1 MRQPQKLSGIGIGA
15 TVVAL
20 SVQPVWAASNS
31 VTAVR
36 LNPTSHSLE
45 VILEAQAETRPE
57 IFTVSRGNEL
67 VADLKNTQLRLSKE
81 ESFVQENPM
90 PGINSVAVRQLDA
103 NSIQVIV
110 SGATSAPKGQIVQAQ
125 GKQITFSF
133 SPNSKTEAATGE
145 GAISPASTPSGVQ
158 TLAQTPPTPTP
169 IAPPVVQPTPPLP
182 TPNVVVPNPE
192 IRIQGNPAP
201 AQGAVQPIL
210 PAPPFLP
217 RAVAPPVGDMSVS
230 NINGSGDGVD
240 LGTTVRV
247 PRLVL
252 KDAPVREVLELL
264 ARSAGLNLAFIGG
277 TTAAP
282 GTPGAS
288 QAATTISLN
297 LENEPVQNV
306 FNYVVQFAGLQASR
320 VGRTIFVGSQLPQ
333 GVRNLVVRTVRLNQ
347 VPAGQA
353 VGFLVSQGAEQQQVT
368 SITTITGVPD
378 PSTVLTPTPQSN
390 SNNVVKVTNTTNT
403 ITRVAPPEGQTP
415 GQATSPALPAPL
427 LLRGMSVSVDERL
440 NTVTLTGEPRKVEIA
455 TTLLTQLDLRRRQVA
470 VNVKVID
477 INLLRANN
485 FNTSFSFGV
494 GNSSFGFNPTSAT
507 NPALNFNFG
516 GGLATP
522 VSSSFILNLQAA
534 IASGNGKILTDPT
547 LVVQEG
553 ERATVALQRDVLQGL
568 ETTYQQIG
576 NTAVPTQTARIGEAR
591 EGDGAGL
598 FLDIQVVRID
608 DNGFVTI
615 TVNPTIS
622 SIAETLQ
629 TTQGPVT
636 LLQQRQ
642 AQSGQIR
649 LRDGQT
655 LILSGVIQE
664 SDSVVVNK
672 IPILGDIPL
681 LGALFRSTNRQ
692 NQRQEVIVLVTP
704 QIIDDSA
711 RGTFGYNYTP
721 GAEVRQILQR
731 QDGSTPSGNR

>member
-1 MRQPQKLSGIGIGA
+1 VRQPQKLSGIGIGA

-20 SVQPVWAASNS
+20 SVQPVWAASNA

-36 LNPTSHSLE
+36 LNPTSNSLE

-67 VADLKNTQLRLSKE
+67 VADLKNTQLRLSKD

-90 PGINSVAVRQLDA
+90 PGINSVAVRQVDA
-103 NSIQVIV
+103 NSIRVIV
-110 SGATSAPKGQIVQAQ
+110 SGATSAPKGEIVQAE
-125 GKQITFSF
+125 GKQITLSF
-133 SPNSKTEAATGE
+133 SPNSKTQAATGE
-145 GAISPASTPSGVQ
+145 IAPSPASTPSGVQ

-182 TPNVVVPNPE
+182 TPNIVVPNPE

-217 RAVAPPVGDMSVS
+217 RAVAPPVGDISVS

-277 TTAAP
+277 TTSATTAP
-282 GTPGAS
+282 ATPGAS

-347 VPAGQA
+347 VTAGQA

-368 SITTITGVPD
+368 STTTLTSVTDTAAGSSSIITTTAPPLIR
-378 PSTVLTPTPQSN
+378 N
-390 SNNVVKVTNTTNT
+390 INTTNT
-403 ITRVAPPEGQTP
+403 ITRVAPPDVQTQ
-415 GQATSPALPAPL
+415 GTGTSGPAAPL
-427 LLRGMSVSVDERL
+427 VLRGMLVAVDERL
-440 NTVTLTGEPRKVEIA
+440 NAVTLTGEPRKVEIA
-455 TTLLTQLDLRRRQVA
+455 SALLTQLDLRRRQVA
-470 VNVKVID
+470 VNVKIVD
-477 INLLRANN
+477 VNLTRENN

-494 GNSSFGFNPTSAT
+494 GNSSFGVNSGSTGLAFNY
-507 NPALNFNFG
+507 G

-522 VSSSFILNLQAA
+522 ISSSFILNLAAA
-534 IASGNGKILTDPT
+534 IRSSNAKILTDPT

-553 ERATVALQRDVLQGL
+553 ERAIVNLSQEVFAGLQ
-568 ETTYQQIG
+568 TTYTAVG
-576 NTAVPTQTARIGEAR
+576 NTTQPVQTPIIKN
-591 EGDGAGL
+591 AGL
-598 FLDIQVVRID
+598 IMDIQVTRID
-608 DNGFVTI
+608 DNGFVTLSI
-615 TVNPTIS
+615 TPTVS
-622 SIAETLQ
+622 SVGNKVTING
-629 TTQGPVT
+629 QGDVS

-664 SDSVVVNK
+664 VDDVAVNK
-672 IPILGDIPL
+672 VPILGDIPL
-681 LGALFRSTNRQ
+681 IGALFRTTSRT
-692 NQRQEVIVLVTP
+692 NQRQEIIVLVTP

-711 RGTFGYNYTP
+711 RATFGYNYTP
-721 GAEVRQILQR
+721 GSEVRQILQR